1 MTEKIIE
8 RNHFSLKARRDIP
21 EMQGTLWEMEH
32 SKSGAKL
39 AWLQRQDENM
49 TFAVAFRTI
58 PTDSTGVFHILEHS
72 VLNGSRKYPV
82 KEPFVELLKSSLQTF
97 LNAMTYPD
105 KTVYPV
111 SSRNKQD
118 FRNLMDIYMDA
129 VLHPLAVTDSKV
141 FRQEGWR
148 LEFDDAGKPMFQ
160 GVVYNEMKGAYSD
173 VSQILEQNMM
183 ERLFP
188 DSCYRFSS
196 GGDPACIP
204 QLTYEQFTA
213 EHGKYYH
220 PSNALIVLDG
230 SIDLDS
236 CLSLLDGYL
245 SQYTRQTLSFP
256 IAMQQPLPY
265 QEARIPY
272 EISPEEDGTNK
283 TILSFG
289 KLLCSYDDPVTLH
302 AASLLADYL
311 AGDTEAPLK
320 RAVLDAGLGADMQ
333 VALNDGIQQAWFGW
347 QVWDTQESKLPDIKR
362 VIRATVEAILEKGL
376 DRERLQGCYNTLAF
390 RLLDRDSHG
399 YPRGLVEVLSI
410 LEPWLYGGDP
420 AQNLSYRQVLAA
432 LEEKMHS
439 GYLETLL
446 RRMLLEEADG
456 FLAILVP
463 DTQLGQ
469 QRVEQERQRVSG
481 YWDSLNDTQR
491 QQLPRQLEAFHQWQQ
506 APDSQQALASIP
518 VLSLEDI
525 QQELP
530 PLPCRESRVEGIPV
544 LLQETGNDLVYLNL
558 YFNASDALPED
569 MPLLNLLGELLG
581 TLATENRTATQLQTA
596 IRQCAGRLS
605 FGTSVFHRNTE
616 SHRTVFSAHL
626 VCLAAYREQAAALVT
641 EILNTTQFTDAEA
654 VKKMLRQ
661 KKTES
666 QQRLIS
672 MGNRFA
678 ASRVNARQSSAGAAR
693 EQFAGCQYIRWV
705 NAQCRKED
713 VSPLL
718 NRMQQLCRKFFCRS
732 RLTISVNTNGEQLI
746 PSLAAAFPQGE
757 AGPEAA
763 SFPVMEPCRE
773 GILIPAGVG
782 YAAKGANLSRFGWEF
797 TGQMYVLSNLL
808 TYEHLWNQVRVK
820 GGAYGTGF
828 RADSSGDWLAS
839 SYRDPT
845 PGKSLAH
852 FDDCAKVIGAFCRE
866 APSLTR
872 YILGAMADA
881 DALLGAADKLRLAE
895 VRYFRGITQEDVNR
909 RWHELLHCQPQDLLR
924 LCSPLEQMAAENN
937 YCIVAGKE
945 QLESCRDL
953 LDSVIENLDQ

>member
-32 SKSGAKL
+32 AKSGAKL

-111 SSRNKQD
+111 SSRNRQD

-129 VLHPLAVTDSKV
+129 VLHPLAVTDSRV

-148 LEFDDAGKPMFQ
+148 LEFDEAGEPMFQ

-173 VSQILEQNMM
+173 VSRILERNMM
-183 ERLFP
+183 EQLFP
-188 DSCYRFSS
+188 HSCYRFSS

-213 EHGKYYH
+213 EHRKYYH
-220 PSNALIVLDG
+220 PSNALMVLDG
-230 SIDLDS
+230 SIDLDG

-245 SQYTRQTLSFP
+245 SQYTRQTLTFP
-256 IAMQQPLPY
+256 IAMQQPLAY
-265 QEARIPY
+265 REARIPY
-272 EISPEEDGTNK
+272 EISPEEDSTTK
-283 TILSFG
+283 AIFSFG
-289 KLLCSYDDPVTLH
+289 KLLCGYDDPVTLH
-302 AASLLADYL
+302 AAALLADYL

-320 RAVLDAGLGADMQ
+320 RAVLDAGLGADVQ
-333 VALNDGIQQAWFGW
+333 VALNDGMQQAWFGW
-347 QVWDTQESKLPDIKR
+347 QVWDTQESKLSEIKQ
-362 VIRATVEAILEKGL
+362 VIRATVEDILEKGL

-390 RLLDRDSHG
+390 RLLDRDSYG

-410 LEPWLYGGDP
+410 VEPWLYGGDP

-432 LEEKMHS
+432 LEEKMNS
-439 GYLETLL
+439 GYLEALL
-446 RRMLLEEADG
+446 RRTLLEEDDG

-463 DTQLGQ
+463 DAQLGQ
-469 QRVEQERQRVSG
+469 QRVEQERQRVSD
-481 YWDSLNDTQR
+481 YWAGLDDAQR
-491 QQLPRQLEAFHQWQQ
+491 QQLPGQLEAFHQWQQ
-506 APDSQQALASIP
+506 TQDSPQALASIP

-525 QQELP
+525 QQEP
-530 PLPCRESRVEGIPV
+530 APLHCRETRVEGIPV
-544 LLQETGNDLVYLNL
+544 LLHETGNDLVYLNL
-558 YFNASDALPED
+558 YFDASDALPED

-581 TLATENRTATQLQTA
+581 TLATENRTASQLQTA
-596 IRQCAGRLS
+596 IRQCTGQLS
-605 FGTSVFHRNTE
+605 FGANVFHRDAE

-641 EILNTTQFTDAEA
+641 EILNATQFTDTEA

-661 KKTES
+661 KKTEN

-678 ASRVNARQSSAGAAR
+678 ASRVNARQTSAGAAR

-705 NAQCRKED
+705 NAQCREED

-718 NRMQQLCRKFFCRS
+718 DRMRQLCRKFFCRS
-732 RLTISVNTNGEQLI
+732 RLTISVNTNGEQLM

-763 SFPVMEPCRE
+763 SFPILEPCRE

-845 PGKSLAH
+845 PGKSLDH
-852 FDDCAKVIGAFCRE
+852 FDNCAKVIEAFCRE
-866 APSLTR
+866 EPSLTR

-881 DALLGAADKLRLAE
+881 DALLGTADKLRLAE
-895 VRYFRGITQEDVNR
+895 VRYFRGTTQEDVNR
-909 RWHELLHCQPQDLLR
+909 RWRELLHCQPQDLLR
-924 LCSPLEQMAAENN
+924 LCPALEQMAAENN

-945 QLESCRDL
+945 QLEGCRDL
-953 LDSVIENLDQ
+953 LDSVIENLDR